1 MTPPIKA
8 GQAHSAALV
17 AVRYKLDT
25 RRLPTIGLGFAGTPE
40 FDIEVL
46 VRASNGRDVPATFTV
61 GPDNV
66 PESQHALRLWE
77 EISLAWLGNLG
88 RPSS

>member
-1 MTPPIKA
+1 MTPPIRA
-8 GQAHSAALV
+8 GQSHSPALV
-17 AVRYKLDT
+17 AVRYKLDSH
-25 RRLPTIGLGFAGTPE
+25 RLPIVGLGLGGTPE

-66 PESQHALRLWE
+66 IESQHALRLWE
-77 EISLAWLGNLG
+77 EISLAWQGKLGKAN
-88 RPSS
+88 